1 MLEGLKRLFS
11 STQAPPG
18 AWADISAWARSQSWT
33 YREVAGEGFIVEGRT
48 GVQAWRLEWGPSQ
61 RSYVQGQEL
70 RLRADMGLPP
80 ELQAVVLNRELQEQG
95 EREVFE
101 QYVEGVQTRID
112 SDTPP
117 ELRWLVMFPK
127 LAPADMGPAKERF
140 VALGSLKPWL
150 AAWLP
155 GPLAEALAR
164 QPLEPG
170 QHLAVMVARGRL
182 TLRTGLAQ
190 ATLGAIQAWLQVFE
204 AAVAEA
210 RRAAEA
216 GFDTGTPST
225 PSSSFPASDLP
236 RAG

>member
-11 STQAPPG
+11 STQAPAG

-48 GVQAWRLEWGPSQ
+48 GVQPWRLEWGPSQ

-127 LAPADMGPAKERF
+127 LAPEI
-140 VALGSLKPWL
+140 
-150 AAWLP
+150 
-155 GPLAEALAR
+155 
-164 QPLEPG
+164 
-170 QHLAVMVARGRL
+170 GR
-182 TLRTGLAQ
+182 AH
-190 ATLGAIQAWLQVFE
+190 V
-204 AAVAEA
+204 
-210 RRAAEA
+210 
-216 GFDTGTPST
+216 
-225 PSSSFPASDLP
+225 
-236 RAG
+236 

>member
-1 MLEGLKRLFS
+1 MG
-11 STQAPPG
+11 
-18 AWADISAWARSQSWT
+18 
-33 YREVAGEGFIVEGRT
+33 GEGFIVEGRT

-112 SDTPP
+112 SATPP

-127 LAPADMGPAKERF
+127 LAPADLGPAKDRF
-140 VALGSLKPWL
+140 VALGSLK
-150 AAWLP
+150 AWLVSWLS
-155 GPLAEALAR
+155 GPLAEALAS
-164 QPLEPG
+164 QPLEDG
-170 QHLAVMVARGRL
+170 QHLAVVVARGRM
-182 TLRTGLAQ
+182 TLRTRLPQ
-190 ATLGAIQAWLQVFE
+190 ATLGALQAWLQVFD

-216 GFDTGTPST
+216 GFESGAPST
-225 PSSSFPASDLP
+225 PPSSSFPSSDLP